1 MTMLL
6 HQLKLTNI
14 RSYLNETIDFP
25 PGTILLSGDI
35 GTGKSTILLAIEF
48 ALFGTS
54 RPDLPAESML
64 RQGSTHAEVELTFSL
79 QEQEITIKRSLKK
92 EKDAIKQTA
101 GYIIIQNQK
110 KELTP
115 VELKAEIISL
125 LGYPEENLSKNKNY
139 IFRYTIYTPQEEMKA
154 ILQDNPD
161 IRLDVLRQVFNI
173 DKYKTIRDNLQN
185 YLKQLRTYLVILK
198 TKTEPLEDHTQ
209 HLLRLQEEKNQVEQ
223 SWEQLQ
229 QPLKEIQHQ
238 LQQAKLELDALEQ
251 HQQKFQQLQLQLQ
264 TLQALHQQK
273 QASLQQ
279 LKQQYLQLQETIRT
293 LPLPPEYTLDII
305 KKEIEALELLRK
317 RFFTSKTKIQ
327 QQLQQLQQSITE
339 SQKNINL
346 LAQQTSPL
354 PEKEALLQELSQ
366 EVVQLQQEKLEEK
379 KGQADELLERTSE
392 LLVKNE
398 TILHHSLEIQQ
409 KISTLDLCPT
419 CLQAVSPEHQHKIL
433 DEEEQKT
440 QQAQNLLFEMNKKK
454 LLIIEQREKLQ
465 EKIQRLFLKENLFL
479 RTQAEVTR
487 LYEKKNE
494 LLEKQKQVTRWI
506 QENNQL
512 ITQLETILQDEE
524 QQNLDQKLSYYQEL
538 QNRWIQKQH
547 LEQQVQDLQIHQQQQ
562 QSENDLLL
570 QQAQQ
575 KEQELM
581 RYPDKSRDV
590 PEKKIQIAS
599 LGEKEKELTVHQAQ
613 LAAQK
618 NQLVRQEQELQQ
630 VLATLTAERNKFI
643 HLQELHHWLN
653 DYFIPVTV
661 TIEKQVMITIH
672 SLFNQ
677 LFQEWFSILM
687 EGENIFSR
695 IDDSFSPII
704 EQNGYETPFEN
715 LSGGEKTSVALAY
728 RLALNR
734 VINDVVHQ
742 IKTKDLLILD
752 EPTDGFSSE
761 QLDKVREVLERL
773 HLQQTIIVSH
783 ESKIESFVDKVVRIQ
798 KEGHVSGVVQ

>member
-1 MTMLL
+1 MNIIVSKFGGTSVGSPEAIQKLREIVLEKEERKIIVVSAVSGTTDLL
-6 HQLKLTNI
+6 IKAGTEAKQKGDWEITLEIIKKKHLKLI
-14 RSYLNETIDFP
+14 KELGIKLDLSEYFEELEAFLNGIE
-25 PGTILLSGDI
+25 SI
-35 GTGKSTILLAIEF
+35 G
-48 ALFGTS
+48 
-54 RPDLPAESML
+54 
-64 RQGSTHAEVELTFSL
+64 
-79 QEQEITIKRSLKK
+79 
-92 EKDAIKQTA
+92 
-101 GYIIIQNQK
+101 
-110 KELTP
+110 ELTP
-115 VELKAEIISL
+115 RSRDYILSFGERLSSKIIESFL
-125 LGYPEENLSKNKNY
+125 EKKS
-139 IFRYTIYTPQEEMKA
+139 KA
-154 ILQDNPD
+154 IRINSRKLIKTDNSFSSAK
-161 IRLDVLRQVFNI
+161 LDMKETIKAIKKNLLPKLNDFDKIVITGFIGSTAHGEYTTFSRGGSDYTAAILANVLNATELEIWTDVDGILTANPKIIPQAKVIPKINYREAAELAYFGAKVLHP
-173 DKYKTIRDNLQN
+173 KTI
-185 YLKQLRTYLVILK
+185 
-198 TKTEPLEDHTQ
+198 EP
-209 HLLRLQEEKNQVEQ
+209 VVV
-223 SWEQLQ
+223 
-229 QPLKEIQHQ
+229 KEIPARVVNTFNH
-238 LQQAKLELDALEQ
+238 K
-251 HQQKFQQLQLQLQ
+251 HRG
-264 TLQALHQQK
+264 TL
-273 QASLQQ
+273 
-279 LKQQYLQLQETIRT
+279 
-293 LPLPPEYTLDII
+293 
-305 KKEIEALELLRK
+305 
-317 RFFTSKTKIQ
+317 
-327 QQLQQLQQSITE
+327 ITGE